1 MNKNLLLFE
10 LRKLETRIEHLVM
23 EYKGIEKA
31 VLEEIEGCYVQG

>member
-10 LRKLETRIEHLVM
+10 LRKLDTWTEHLVM

-31 VLEEIEGCYVQG
+31 V

>member
-10 LRKLETRIEHLVM
+10 LRKHDTTIEHSVM

-31 VLEEIEGCYVQG
+31 V